1 MLSNRKIFMLLV
13 LAILSI
19 GTTSILSNRT
29 YAQEKF
35 QASLGGNQEVPPNTS
50 TSKGWAWFKPM
61 GDTVSYKV
69 NATGISGVSMAHI
82 HSAKVGENGDP
93 IAMLQIKEANGPVVA
108 EGNITSSD
116 LMGSLAGKSVSD
128 LVTKM
133 QSGETYVNVHTSTN
147 PNGEIRGQIGTA
159 NSTTMGK

>member
-1 MLSNRKIFMLLV
+1 MLSNRRIFMLLV

-19 GTTSILSNRT
+19 GITSILSNLT

-35 QASLGGNQEVPPNTS
+35 QASLSGNQEVPPNTS
-50 TSKGWAWFKPM
+50 TSKGWAWFKLT
-61 GDTVSYKV
+61 GNTVSYKV

-82 HSAKVGENGDP
+82 HGAKVGENGDP
-93 IAMLQIKEANGPVVA
+93 IAMLQINEANGPVVA

-116 LMGSLAGKSVSD
+116 LMGSLAGKSISD